1 MSENLMLFEKRF
13 KSHHDSNGIVN
24 KYIENIKVDSSKFEK
39 LLATKPDD
47 RKKAIYVHTPYCDKI
62 CSFCN
67 LNRKQL
73 DGNLDS
79 YAEYIA
85 SEFEKYGKTVYFK
98 ESTFDVIFFGGGTPT
113 VYKPKQLELILQS
126 IKNNIKLAENYEF
139 TFETT
144 LHNLTQEKLELLQK
158 YGVNRLSIGIQTFSD
173 KGRIFY
179 NRTYEKELVKLKI
192 KNLKTVFNGDI
203 CIDIIYNYP
212 NQTLEEIIEDAKI
225 VKELELSSV
234 SFYSLMIHEGSKL
247 SQDIENKN
255 ISVKEDIKTD
265 YSLYLNFL
273 NEMLKEN
280 EYHVLELTK
289 IAKNGGDNY
298 QYIKV
303 RNSGGDT
310 FPIGIGAGGNV
321 QGISIYRMSK
331 DMIFYSQ
338 QSEYHYKFAKLSGI
352 MQFPTIAKIDIKN
365 LLTAQEYEHF
375 ITKMQEYEKKGILNI
390 TESEFKLTA
399 VGIFWGN
406 NLSIDTIEYILN
418 KTFNV
423 KTRM

>member
-365 LLTAQEYEHF
+365 LLTVQEYEHF

-418 KTFNV
+418 KTFNI